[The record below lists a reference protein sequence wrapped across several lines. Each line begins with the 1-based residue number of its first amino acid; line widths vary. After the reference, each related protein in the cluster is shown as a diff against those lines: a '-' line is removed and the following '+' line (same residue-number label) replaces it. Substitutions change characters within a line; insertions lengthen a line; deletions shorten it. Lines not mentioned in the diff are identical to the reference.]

1 MGEWGGEGRL
11 GGLTELRVRQHLGKR
26 TLGYGVQGLSF
37 LTTMLVSLASLVSGQ
52 AGTEVA

>member
-1 MGEWGGEGRL
+1 MGWGRKT
-11 GGLTELRVRQHLGKR
+11 GGLAELRVRQHLGKR

-37 LTTMLVSLASLVSGQ
+37 LATMLVSLASLVSGQ